1 MKQYYLLN
9 IDEYHNFGDRDNLS
23 KNDIQQNHMEEEK

>member
-1 MKQYYLLN
+1 MKQYFSLN
-9 IDEYHNFGDRDNLS
+9 IDEYHNFGDKDNLR